1 MFGTW
6 LLSILGRK
14 ISGGKINKM
23 VFPVRCSGGQQ
34 QLMYRGS
41 GCLFAKSCLTLCDT
55 INCGISGFPVFHYLA
70 EFAQTYVYSTS
81 LFLLVFTHICHQYCG
96 FSVILHCYFQR

>member
-41 GCLFAKSCLTLCDT
+41 GCLFAKSCLTLAT
-55 INCGISGFPVFHYLA
+55 PWIVTL
-70 EFAQTYVYSTS
+70 
-81 LFLLVFTHICHQYCG
+81 
-96 FSVILHCYFQR
+96 